1 MDPIL
6 GKAIEGAVTA
16 AVEKAADIQGA
27 RDMAIM
33 LQQQESM
40 RLGEITSREVIQREV
55 VMERESKAVVEMQSR
70 LDQEK
75 AAVDSTP
82 GDTSRDSSFANDVVL
97 KNSGESASQSD
108 GVHNAGDYR
117 EAFTSSESTIYDK
130 SGVDLTKSVV
140 EQLAEKSVEVFR
152 NKNILSEMITPDGST
167 NLERMK
173 DGLAPYVEVDGR
185 LIKVELHHHRQNNDG
200 PLIELDAFSHGS
212 NRSELHPNQGKGEG
226 RGEDTLWSQRVSEH
240 WKQRSNEF
248 PQQA

>member
-16 AVEKAADIQGA
+16 AVEKAADIQAA

-55 VMERESKAVVEMQSR
+55 VMERESKAVEEMQSR

-97 KNSGESASQSD
+97 KNSGESASQLD
-108 GVHNAGDYR
+108 GVHNH
-117 EAFTSSESTIYDK
+117 
-130 SGVDLTKSVV
+130 
-140 EQLAEKSVEVFR
+140 QLLPHPH
-152 NKNILSEMITPDGST
+152 ILQ
-167 NLERMK
+167 L
-173 DGLAPYVEVDGR
+173 
-185 LIKVELHHHRQNNDG
+185 
-200 PLIELDAFSHGS
+200 
-212 NRSELHPNQGKGEG
+212 
-226 RGEDTLWSQRVSEH
+226 
-240 WKQRSNEF
+240 
-248 PQQA
+248 